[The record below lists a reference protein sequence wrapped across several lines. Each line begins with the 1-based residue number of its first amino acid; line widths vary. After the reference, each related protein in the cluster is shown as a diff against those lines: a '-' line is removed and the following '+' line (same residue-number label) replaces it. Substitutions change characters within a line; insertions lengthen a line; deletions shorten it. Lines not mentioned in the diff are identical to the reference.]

1 MKKKAIVAF
10 KLIAMKIA
18 FIQLLIMLLVFTAAA
33 TKTTGQEV
41 LDRKVSL
48 SVENIK
54 IKEALQQ
61 IQKLADV
68 KFVFSSKIIDAGRK
82 ISFTAN
88 EKKLS
93 ELLNEIILPLHIN
106 YKVINGNIVLFS
118 ENINT
123 SKQSAGIQNIIV
135 EEAAANRDIAG
146 TVTNQQGDPLAG
158 VSVYIKGTT
167 TGTITD
173 ARGRFVLSIPDNRDV
188 ILELSIVGY
197 QTVSVA
203 AGNKKELAVNMQTSD
218 AAGLQEVVVIGYGT
232 QKKVTLTG
240 AVSSVKGAELKA
252 VPTGSVANTLVGRMP
267 GLFAKNTSGEPGYDD
282 SKLLIRGNNTLGDNS
297 PLVVVDCVADR
308 AGGFS
313 RIDVND
319 IESVSILKDASA
331 AIYGSR
337 AGNGVILITTKRGK
351 SGKTSIGYSF
361 NYGLRSPTILPK
373 MTDAADYATAIND
386 ITRLI
391 DKNPVPTYTDAEI
404 QKFRD
409 GSDPINYPNVDL
421 LKEALKS
428 NSVQNRHN
436 ITISGGSENVK
447 YFTSLG
453 YQYENNI
460 FKNSASN
467 YKQYNLRS
475 NLDIQATK
483 SLRFFANLAMRQEDR
498 NAPFQSGFGTGELWR
513 NIVQGDP
520 RQLLQYPNGL
530 RRAVTTGGYNPLT
543 AVDGSRGYNR
553 NRASYINADLGFNLD
568 LSKITKGLGVDGRL
582 SIDKSNTFFKSFN
595 KSWTLYT
602 LNNTTGEY
610 DPGKYGPS
618 NALLNESIDQGLGV
632 TGYARLSYSRTFNT
646 VHNFSTFVAY
656 EQYENKYN
664 YLRGQ
669 RQDFVSTEV
678 DELFAGDTKVQINDG
693 TAFESARQNYFGRLD
708 YAYAEKYLL
717 QFNWRY
723 DGSQNFPKDNRF
735 GFFPGVS
742 AGWRASEEKFW
753 KENIS
758 FINYFKVRGSWG
770 KMGNDKVFYNGAD
783 QRFAFLTIYT
793 FGQNGLFGGANPSA
807 NTGIYQVQTANPN
820 IHWELGTAYNLGF
833 EAKLFKNALSFELD
847 FFKQKR
853 NQILAQ
859 PTGVVPQYA
868 GLSLPSVNDASCE
881 SKGFEVSLGYNKAY
895 RDFKFNIGG
904 NLSYAK
910 SKVLNKNEASGVPAW
925 QKETGKPIGASW
937 LMYESIGIYRT
948 QKDLDDYPRLGNAEL
963 GDLIFKDV
971 NGDGQLD
978 GNDQVRQGRTEI
990 PEIIYGINMGA
1001 AYKNF
1006 DLTMLWQGAG
1016 NVSQYVFYEG
1026 GGGGIGTF
1034 TQEYFN
1040 NRWTP
1045 ENPNSVGPRIY
1056 DREKT
1061 SVAKQN
1067 TYFLHDASYL
1077 RLKNIQLSYS
1087 LPGTLLSKIGV
1098 SNCSVF
1104 VSGFNLITFTDLK
1117 DVDPEAT
1124 ASGQNYAGWF
1134 NVQNKVYNFGL
1145 NITF

>member
-1 MKKKAIVAF
+1 MKNKAIIAL
-10 KLIAMKIA
+10 KKTAMKIA
-18 FIQLLIMLLVFTAAA
+18 FVQVFILLFIFTASAK
-33 TKTTGQEV
+33 KTNGQDV
-41 LDRKVSL
+41 LDRPVSL
-48 SVENIK
+48 SVDNIK
-54 IKEALQQ
+54 IRDVLQK
-61 IQKLADV
+61 IEKIADV
-68 KFVFSSKIIDAGRK
+68 QFVFSSKAIDANRK
-82 ISFTAN
+82 ISFTVTST
-88 EKKLS
+88 KLG
-93 ELLNEIILPLHIN
+93 EVLNQVILPLHIS
-106 YKVINGNIVLFS
+106 YKLVNGNIVLFG
-118 ENINT
+118 NYIKATINT
-123 SKQSAGIQNIIV
+123 INDGRTLQADELFNH
-135 EEAAANRDIAG
+135 DISG
-146 TVTNQQGDPLAG
+146 RVTNQKGDPLAG
-158 VSVYIKGTT
+158 VTVAVKGTN
-167 TGTITD
+167 TGTTTD
-173 ARGRFVLSIPDNRDV
+173 ARGAFRLSVVDNNNV
-188 ILELSIVGY
+188 VLELSFVGFQTLTIEVGKQKEIVAKLTPSG
-197 QTVSVA
+197 
-203 AGNKKELAVNMQTSD
+203 
-218 AAGLQEVVVIGYGT
+218 AAGLEEVIVIGYGT

-240 AVSSVKGAELKA
+240 AVSSVKGSDLKA
-252 VPTGSVANTLVGRMP
+252 IPVGSVANTLAGRLP

-282 SKLLIRGNNTLGDNS
+282 SKLLIRGNNTFGDNS
-297 PLVVVDCVADR
+297 PLVVVDGVADR

-313 RIDVND
+313 RIDIND

-337 AGNGVILITTKRGK
+337 AGNGVILVTTKRGRA
-351 SGKTSIGYSF
+351 GKTAISYSF

-391 DKNPVPTYTDAEI
+391 DKNPVPTYTEAEI

-409 GSDPINYPNVDL
+409 GSDPISYPNVNPQ
-421 LKEALKS
+421 KEALNS
-428 NSVQNRHN
+428 NSIQSRHN
-436 ITISGGSENVK
+436 VTISGGSENIK
-447 YFTSLG
+447 YFTSMG

-460 FKNSASN
+460 FKQSASN

-483 SLRFFANLAMRQEDR
+483 GLRFFANLALRQEDR
-498 NAPFQSGFGTGELWR
+498 NGPYQSGFGTGELWR

-520 RQLLQYPNGL
+520 RQLIVYPNGL

-543 AVDGSRGYNR
+543 AVDGTRGYTR
-553 NRASYINADLGFNLD
+553 NKATFINADLGLNLD
-568 LSKITKGLGVDGRL
+568 LSRITKGLGVDGRV
-582 SIDKSNTFFKSFN
+582 SIDKSNGFFKSFN
-595 KSWTLYT
+595 KAWTLYT

-610 DPGKYGPS
+610 DPGKYGPG
-618 NALLNESIDQGLGV
+618 NALLNESMDQGLGI
-632 TGYARLSYSRTFNT
+632 TAYGRLSYNRTFNT

-656 EQYENKYN
+656 EQYSSKYD

-669 RQDFVSTEV
+669 RQDYVSTTI
-678 DELFAGDTKVQINDG
+678 DQLFAGDTRVQINDG
-693 TAFESARQNYFGRLD
+693 TADETARRNYFGRLD
-708 YAYAEKYLL
+708 YSYADKYLL

-723 DGSQNFPKDNRF
+723 DGSENFPKENRF

-758 FINYFKVRGSWG
+758 FIDYFKIRGSWG
-770 KMGNDKVFYNGAD
+770 KMGNDKIPRYN
-783 QRFAFLTIYT
+783 FLTQYT
-793 FGQNGLFGGANPSA
+793 FGNNGLFGGSNPLA
-807 NTGIYQVQTANPN
+807 YTGIVQVQTANPN
-820 IHWELGTAYNLGF
+820 ITWEVATTYNIGF
-833 EAKLFKNALSFELD
+833 EAKLLKNALSFEFD
-847 FFKQKR
+847 IFKQKR
-853 NQILAQ
+853 EKILELPGAVI
-859 PTGVVPQYA
+859 PLYA
-868 GLSLPSVNDASCE
+868 GLTLPKANVGSAE
-881 SKGFEVSLGYNKAY
+881 SKGFEVSLMYNKSV
-895 RDFKFNIGG
+895 RDFRFNIGG

-910 SKVLNKNEASGVPAW
+910 SKVVNFNEADGTPEW
-925 QKETGKPIGASW
+925 QRKTDKPIGADW

-948 QKDLDDYPRLGNAEL
+948 QKDLDDHPARLGNAEI
-963 GDLIFKDV
+963 GDLIFRDV
-971 NGDGQLD
+971 NGDGKLD
-978 GNDQVRQGRTEI
+978 GNDQVRQSRTET

-1006 DLTMLWQGAG
+1006 DLTMLLQGAG

-1045 ENPNSVGPRIY
+1045 ENPNSKGPRIY

-1087 LPGTLLSKIGV
+1087 LPKSLMSKIGL
-1098 SNCSVF
+1098 SNSNVF
-1104 VSGFNLITFTDLK
+1104 VSGFNLITFTGLK
-1117 DVDPEAT
+1117 DIDPEAA